1 MATQCRILAEAE
13 LKAVGVQVERNNIE
27 AGTRSEDSVPL
38 ETTPD
43 MHRNAVNKK
52 QDLLGEKKHI
62 RCFRSLGRRRQRS
75 RDDEAAA
82 KNRKGWS
89 RMNGSFFYLVKATLA
104 TNGPE
109 RDAEHVGSG
118 T

>member
-13 LKAVGVQVERNNIE
+13 LKAEGVQAVRNNIE

-43 MHRNAVNKK
+43 MDRNAVNKK

-62 RCFRSLGRRRQRS
+62 RCSEAWDEDVKEAAMTRRQQ
-75 RDDEAAA
+75 
-82 KNRKGWS
+82 KNRK
-89 RMNGSFFYLVKATLA
+89 
-104 TNGPE
+104 
-109 RDAEHVGSG
+109 VGAG
-118 T
+118 